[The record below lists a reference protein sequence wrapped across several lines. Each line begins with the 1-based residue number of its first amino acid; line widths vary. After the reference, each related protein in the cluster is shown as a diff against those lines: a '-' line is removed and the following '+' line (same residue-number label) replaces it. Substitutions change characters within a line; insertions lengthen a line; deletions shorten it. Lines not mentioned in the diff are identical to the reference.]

1 MSGHS
6 KWATIKRAKGKT
18 DAARGKIFNRLIR
31 EITIAARAGG
41 GDREG
46 NPRLRAAIGNAKA
59 QNMPS
64 KNIDNAIAKGTGSL
78 EGVNYEELVLEGF
91 GPAGIAFLVEAM
103 TDNRNRTVGE
113 VRHAFTKAGGNLGAA
128 NSVSRLFKTRG
139 QIRVALESAKED
151 QLMEIALEAGAEDMS
166 TDDEGYDIIT
176 PVDSFEAVRS
186 ALVKLGIEPTSA
198 ELTKIAETTMPVTG
212 DAVAKVLKLED
223 ALDDLDDVQH
233 VYGNFEISDE
243 DLANLG

>member
-31 EITIAARAGG
+31 EITIAARTGG
-41 GDREG
+41 GDRES
-46 NPRLRAAIGNAKA
+46 NPRLRSAIGNAKA

-64 KNIDNAIAKGTGSL
+64 KNIENAIAKGVGGL
-78 EGVNYEELVLEGF
+78 EGVNYEELTLEGF
-91 GPAGIAFLVEAM
+91 GPAGVAFLVEAM

-151 QLMEIALEAGAEDMS
+151 QLMEIVLEVGAEDMTS
-166 TDDEGYDIIT
+166 DEEGYDIIT
-176 PVDSFEAVRS
+176 PVETFEAVKN
-186 ALVKLGIEPTSA
+186 ALSKIGIEPTSA
-198 ELTKIAETTMPVTG
+198 ELTKIAETTMLISV
-212 DAVAKVLKLED
+212 DAVAKTLKLEE